1 MADRYDYREAVF
13 EDVKRYIEDEC
24 DPEEMK
30 SIGRERFEQ
39 ELNERLW
46 VDDSVTGNGSGSYT
60 FNAWRA
66 EENLAHNWD
75 LMVEAAKDFG
85 MEQPVIGDGWE
96 YGPEYWDVTIR
107 CYLLADAVARALDE
121 CEENGV
127 FDE

>member
-1 MADRYDYREAVF
+1 M
-13 EDVKRYIEDEC
+13 
-24 DPEEMK
+24 
-30 SIGRERFEQ
+30 GRDRFEQ

-75 LMVEAAKDFG
+75 LMVEAAQDFG

-107 CYLLADAVARALDE
+107 CYLLADAIARALDE

-127 FDE
+127 FEE